1 MFAAAGAIGSTM
13 ARPPRTTSVAAS
25 RKFTHSPAQ
34 DEESPFDDSRAG
46 SLLRACL
53 HAVMRRYGRSRR
65 RGHSSPT
72 GGGSIEQ
79 TSRPVGPSAQQ
90 PCSGTQHAGGDAAK
104 RSTNRMP
111 VRSNIS
117 VDNPPRSVSA
127 RGGPAHRFRLTWL
140 PIACTWRM
148 PVILPGCSDSGS
160 TASDFRQLSFFV
172 LDGTEACQDTHHPT
186 KCAAPVPYARRD
198 QEVPVTTSLFAA
210 RRD

>member
-1 MFAAAGAIGSTM
+1 M

-79 TSRPVGPSAQQ
+79 TSWPVGPSAQQ

-104 RSTNRMP
+104 VQPIECLFGATFQWTILLGPSQPAADQYT
-111 VRSNIS
+111 
-117 VDNPPRSVSA
+117 VS
-127 RGGPAHRFRLTWL
+127 RLTWL

-148 PVILPGCSDSGS
+148 PVILPGCSDPGS
-160 TASDFRQLSFFV
+160 TASDFRQLSFFGSG
-172 LDGTEACQDTHHPT
+172 GTGAYQDTHHPHQMRRACSIRLT
-186 KCAAPVPYARRD
+186 RPRGPGDHQPVRR
-198 QEVPVTTSLFAA
+198 PA
-210 RRD
+210 

>member
-65 RGHSSPT
+65 RGRTPAPPAEDRSNRLPGLSARQRSNPVQGRNMQAET
-72 GGGSIEQ
+72 PPNVQPIECLFGATFQ
-79 TSRPVGPSAQQ
+79 WTILLGPSQ
-90 PCSGTQHAGGDAAK
+90 PAADQY
-104 RSTNRMP
+104 T
-111 VRSNIS
+111 
-117 VDNPPRSVSA
+117 VS
-127 RGGPAHRFRLTWL
+127 RLTWL

-148 PVILPGCSDSGS
+148 PVILPGCSDPGS
-160 TASDFRQLSFFV
+160 TASDFRQLSFFGSG
-172 LDGTEACQDTHHPT
+172 GTGAYQDTHHPHQMRRACSIRLT
-186 KCAAPVPYARRD
+186 RPRGPGDHQPVRR
-198 QEVPVTTSLFAA
+198 PA
-210 RRD
+210 